1 MLVRFLILLAHIQE
15 LLEGLVNNGS
25 TATLLDPF
33 RKLIA
38 SSHMVLLFVLLKK
51 KKGIRI
57 SLIR

>member
-51 KKGIRI
+51 KRE
-57 SLIR
+57 